1 MFCVCVVVAVVCG
14 ACGVR
19 VGVVVGLPE
28 RSNRPSWQDVRRCE
42 KFEHSS
48 RRRSAG
54 CVCKDIHWTCA
65 LACRPK
71 HFRIDY
77 KVNE

>member
-14 ACGVR
+14 ACDVR

-28 RSNRPSWQDVRRCE
+28 RSNSWQDVRRCE

-54 CVCKDIHWTCA
+54 CLCKDIHWTCA

-71 HFRIDY
+71 NFRIDY
-77 KVNE
+77 KVNK